1 MKKFALKLI
10 KSFSIFLLFSLLA
23 CNSGLNGVSDHE
35 DKKSSGTVAYLS
47 AVKFGANGR
56 AIVPDESFD
65 LKGKDIYK
73 FVLKGKPVDGEEIV
87 YEPWVQTSTEF
98 AYDKMDNDLRDNKI
112 ALGIGSYTF
121 TIQAY
126 ALPEGV
132 TCSDEDADTKAF
144 LVLEK
149 TTKPVNIKS
158 GRNTIEFGT
167 LDEVAGNGSLSIKVN
182 FPDWGV
188 KSVTVSMTP
197 QNEGNEYSVE
207 DRTLAIDPALDKNSN
222 GGFRNVVFTD
232 DPKNGWYI
240 VKFTF
245 TMDNGAGETSQVW
258 SELVQIATGRKT
270 QAEVNIENLNTI
282 YPVEYK
288 CNGGSFKG
296 NNVHYSYT
304 PYQDSIPMPEL
315 AGRNAATFVGWYSDP
330 NFKNPVTQIPAG
342 SKGAK
347 TFYAKWKYNVSSDAL
362 YACGEKLFVQ
372 AKEGSDNVAYAY
384 FNEVKE
390 DNLVLDDDGRP
401 FPVHA
406 NLKIYGSKPDG
417 SYPEGGKDDIT
428 IQSGSVA
435 NIYARGESKGSVTVN
450 GGSVR
455 SIESTGTVNVNGG
468 TIFGDDNNY
477 AIKTTS
483 DDACVNITGG
493 TINGNVGGLYEGCT
507 LIKVS
512 GNPHVGNQKD
522 RGILLSSAI
531 DKKVIAGNL
540 NKAEKDSITLIAP
553 SATEG
558 TVLVTFEGQAY
569 TMFFVIIN
577 SDRKRNAQVVG
588 NDVMVNGD
596 LSLPTSL
603 KADESDPNTF
613 YVFGENVTKKGT
625 IFSVFADG
633 GYFNVGDT
641 SLDGAS
647 FSMGIPLDANFKENG
662 YADSVSTETNFRY
675 IQFTSNGGDISSEKA
690 NAFLNKIKFHK
701 IDNKPFKIRINL
713 ETVPIKVEDEDG
725 KKGYELNKDVF
736 YFDGS
741 FYKKSERFENG
752 TTVSWNQAY
761 NKAKEERFN
770 GLQGYLMTITSDAEN
785 KFIYDKVFESE
796 RAKGKTPD
804 DFGSWIGGTRKKPKV
819 DYDLST
825 WEADGFNKYWS
836 WACGPDAGK
845 VFYTNTFS
853 RDGQDYRAEGM
864 YSAWSNPED
873 CKKNGIPRAYAG
885 DYEPNNESNANY
897 TGGDNSDTAK
907 ELYLQYTGHYVWND
921 ASTGNGSQARWK
933 IHYYIVE
940 FTPYENPVAGI
951 AIPTDPAVYKA
962 NSHAEQSYE

>member
-10 KSFSIFLLFSLLA
+10 KSSTIFLLFSLFA
-23 CNSGLNGVSDHE
+23 CNTGLNGVSSDRE
-35 DKKSSGTVAYLS
+35 DKQSSATGSSNGVAYLS
-47 AVKFGANGR
+47 AVNFGAGGR
-56 AIVPDESFD
+56 AILPSESFD

-87 YEPWVQTSTEF
+87 YEPWVQTSEEF

-112 ALGIGSYTF
+112 ALGVGIYTF
-121 TIQAY
+121 TIQVY

-132 TCSDEDADTKAF
+132 TCSDEDADSKAF
-144 LVLEK
+144 LALEK
-149 TTKPVNIKS
+149 TKDSVEIKS

-167 LDEVAGNGSLSIKVN
+167 LEEVAGNGNLSLKVR
-182 FPDWGV
+182 FPDAGV
-188 KSVTVSMTP
+188 QSVTVRMEP
-197 QNEGNEYSVE
+197 QNEGNTYSVAE
-207 DRTLAIDPALDKNSN
+207 TALDISN
-222 GGFRNVVFTD
+222 DSATGYKYVVFND
-232 DPKNGWYI
+232 NPLNGWYV

-245 TMDNGAGETSQVW
+245 TMNNGAGDTTQVW

-270 QAEVNIENLNTI
+270 QAEINIESLNAI
-282 YPVEYK
+282 YPIVPVFK
-288 CNGGSFKG
+288 CSEEKVRFKG
-296 NNVHYSYT
+296 EGKTFPLSYS
-304 PYQDSIPMPEL
+304 PYQEAIEIPEL
-315 AGRNAATFVGWYSDP
+315 ESRNAATFVGWYSDP
-330 NFKNPVTQIPAG
+330 DYQNKVTEIPAG
-342 SKGAK
+342 SKGTK
-347 TFYAKWKYNVSSDAL
+347 TFYARWKYNYDEGKL
-362 YACGEKLFVQ
+362 YANGEKLIVQ
-372 AKEGSDNVAYAY
+372 EASDSDTIVHAY
-384 FNEVKE
+384 FDEVKP
-390 DNLVLDDDGRP
+390 DNAVLNDDGGLLNIYNWK
-401 FPVHA
+401 V
-406 NLKIYGSKPDG
+406 YGSKKDGTYPDG
-417 SYPEGGKDDIT
+417 TTDNIT
-428 IQSGSVA
+428 VESGSLISVYA
-435 NIYARGESKGSVTVN
+435 NGTNGSVTVN
-450 GGSVR
+450 GGTVR
-455 SIESTGTVNVNGG
+455 FIESTGTVNVNGG
-468 TIFGDDNNY
+468 TILGDDNNGTSPLY

-483 DDACVNITGG
+483 ANAFVNITGG
-493 TINGNVGGLYEGCT
+493 TIKGNVGGTVEGGT

-512 GNPHVGNQKD
+512 GKPYVGNKKNI
-522 RGILLSSAI
+522 GIQLSAAR
-531 DKKVIAGNL
+531 DKKIIAGNL
-540 NKAEKDSITLIAP
+540 NEAGNESITLIAP
-553 SATEG
+553 TAAEG
-558 TVLVTFEGQAY
+558 TVLATFEGQAY
-569 TMFFVIIN
+569 TMFFAIIN

-603 KADESDPNTF
+603 KADESDSNTF

-675 IQFTSNGGDISSEKA
+675 IQFTSTGGDISSEKA

-713 ETVPIKVEDEDG
+713 ETVPIKDD
-725 KKGYELNKDVF
+725 KKGYELNKNIF

-741 FYKKSERFENG
+741 FYKKSEPFDNG
-752 TTVSWNQAY
+752 TKVSWQQAY

-785 KFIYDKVFESE
+785 KFIYDQVFKAE
-796 RAKGKTPD
+796 REKGQTPD
-804 DFGSWIGGTRKKPKV
+804 DFGSWIGGTRQKPKV

-907 ELYLQYTGHYVWND
+907 EVYLQYTGHYVWND
-921 ASTGNGSQARWK
+921 ASTGNGSQGRWK

-951 AIPTDPAVYKA
+951 AIPTDPAV
-962 NSHAEQSYE
+962 